1 MHSISHNPKVVSS
14 SLTPATTSQLA
25 KRLAV
30 FLFKKTAKALALL
43 LLFQKKYRFANNF
56 FRVFQVYLCKFFSP
70 IFGVFYSNGEILGRN
85 QTFYNLQILY
95 ISVKIIILLFIIF
108 FNFLVLTINFV
119 AHFLQLY
126 CVILQDAH
134 KSLMQL

>member
-1 MHSISHNPKVVSS
+1 MYKVDTYFNESIDKYTKEEYTNTVVKIEYRGVEQLAARRAHNPKVVSS

-56 FRVFQVYLCKFFSP
+56 FRVF
-70 IFGVFYSNGEILGRN
+70 
-85 QTFYNLQILY
+85 
-95 ISVKIIILLFIIF
+95 
-108 FNFLVLTINFV
+108 
-119 AHFLQLY
+119 
-126 CVILQDAH
+126 
-134 KSLMQL
+134 